1 MPIPALA
8 TPRLLLRPFNMNDTL
23 PLHNLLVEPGVLRYF
38 PDPSPPPV
46 EKVGNLISRQMN
58 HWAKHGYGW
67 WAVEN
72 PQDPRLM
79 GWCGLQY
86 LPETGEIEIGY
97 LLGKPFW
104 GKGYA
109 TEAGLESLRFGF
121 KELSI
126 EKIIAIVHPENTA
139 SKRVIEKLGFKDP
152 AQARYFGMEC
162 LRYIADRTAFTANDQ
177 RLKFPFLV

>member
-8 TPRLLLRPFNMNDTL
+8 TPRLKLRAFTAKDTL

-46 EKVGNLISRQMN
+46 DRVGKLISRQIN
-58 HWAKHGYGW
+58 HWAENGYGW

-72 PQDPRLM
+72 LKDPRLM

-97 LLGKPFW
+97 LLGKAFW

-109 TEAGLESLRFGF
+109 TEASLESLRFGF
-121 KELSI
+121 EELGM
-126 EKIIAIVHPENTA
+126 EKIIAIVHPENSA
-139 SKRVIEKLGFKDP
+139 SKRVIEKLGFRDP
-152 AQARYFGMEC
+152 VRARYFGMEC
-162 LRYIADRTAFTANDQ
+162 LRYQAVRTAYTASG
-177 RLKFPFLV
+177 